1 MAPSAARATS
11 ATEARE
17 AAKRAREMGKHALA
31 RAFLDDALAM
41 MTEDATDE
49 ARDGTEARRRRAEVM
64 ANQSACALAL
74 GEWDDA
80 MERAERAIAC
90 DEGYAKAHARRAAAL
105 RGKREYARA
114 RESLK
119 LCRALLEREGET
131 RMIRDV
137 DAMVAEIDADEAR
150 GEQAA
155 RVGMQV
161 KMGSKAQ
168 AKPNFLAATT
178 KAKKAVTFDPKL
190 DIDCDEDDFG
200 SRKSQPPAR
209 RSSSKPMLMDLGVLA
224 VEKAIEMQRAA
235 VDARVEGGFEH
246 KRCKMCGNVC
256 HAKLTACSSCC
267 LPLVSVDSY
276 EPATLPRAGGE
287 AIYESDSDDEGEKN
301 ATTTSAEEDAEPS
314 YLDSDP
320 WWVRYYTRSAL
331 SEPTH
336 SRGLDPALRSSYAAL
351 DVAAGSDEVTV
362 RAAFRNALARAH
374 PDAGG
379 STKELDAVARAYDAI
394 SRDFWR
400 HDEGAARLRSQSRKL
415 ADGSIEFFDS
425 ANEDIFVVLE
435 VYRNGEA
442 EHTLKRLF
450 SEASDPSRVYVGVTW
465 QYKSTTPPPDA
476 LGARIDRLHTNV
488 YVLTEEIQKRAAD
501 VKDPVEQEKYL
512 TKMRRLQ
519 LKAQRTEDAEE
530 KRCHSAKVLEA
541 RFRDHVRET
550 HMPWDASE
558 GPSYARHLA
567 MRKWGGEK
575 YVLHIDAMTVVDKG
589 WDEILVS
596 ELERCG
602 DGKRVL
608 TAAPLG
614 YELETQPVI
623 EEETLR
629 QIYRADVY
637 GTIKD
642 RLPAVRA
649 LGEVDPARAPAISC
663 AREFGE
669 SLFHM
674 HARQLAEVPSEPTPT
689 LFFNSSFAFARAEAF
704 VRDAPP
710 DAHVPFL
717 YLGEELSATAR
728 LYTRGWNLY
737 TPARVPVL
745 RCYSNKPRVMWMEDQ
760 RSGTMLYA
768 DRRFSIGRESDAEQ
782 REFLNLISRRRVL
795 QLVAA
800 ADESSETSRDDPVR
814 FTRTYGSGSDR
825 SIESFIEHIGVNFK
839 AKEISARATNG
850 GHDGAF
856 VASSKSLPAT
866 WRGASAA
873 FMNVW
878 TGPSERVRRG

>member
-1 MAPSAARATS
+1 MARVDVERAARAS
-11 ATEARE
+11 SARE
-17 AAKRAREMGKHALA
+17 ASDAGRRALAMGKHALA
-31 RAFLDDALAM
+31 RAFYDDALAM

-49 ARDGTEARRRRAEVM
+49 ARDEREGRRRRAEVM
-64 ANQSACALAL
+64 ANQSACALAV
-74 GEWDDA
+74 EAWDDA

-119 LCRALLEREGET
+119 VCRALLAREGET
-131 RMIRDV
+131 KMIRDV
-137 DAMVAEIDADEAR
+137 DVMVAEIDADEAR

-168 AKPNFLAATT
+168 AKPNFSAATT
-178 KAKKAVTFDPKL
+178 KAKKVVTFDPKL
-190 DIDCDEDDFG
+190 DIDCDEDVFD
-200 SRKSQPPAR
+200 SRASQPPSR

-224 VEKAIEMQRAA
+224 VEKAIEMQRA
-235 VDARVEGGFEH
+235 VVEARVEGGFEH

-276 EPATLPRAGGE
+276 EPATLPRAGAE
-287 AIYESDSDDEGEKN
+287 AIYESDSDDGEEN
-301 ATTTSAEEDAEPS
+301 ATTTSAEKDAEPS

-351 DVAAGSDEVTV
+351 DVAPGSDEVTV

-379 STKELDAVARAYDAI
+379 SAKELDVVARAYDAI
-394 SRDFWR
+394 SLDFWR
-400 HDEGAARLRSQSRKL
+400 HDEGAARLRLQSRRL

-435 VYRNGEA
+435 VYRNREA

-530 KRCHSAKVLEA
+530 KRCHSARVLEA

-602 DGKRVL
+602 DDKRVL

-614 YELETQPVI
+614 YELKTQPVV
-623 EEETLR
+623 EEETFR
-629 QIYRADVY
+629 QMYQTDVY

-642 RLPAVRA
+642 RLPAVSA
-649 LGEVDPARAPAISC
+649 LGEIDPARAPAITC

-669 SLFHM
+669 SLFRT
-674 HARQLAEVPSEPTPT
+674 HARQLAEVPSEPTPA

-710 DAHVPFL
+710 DAHAPFL
-717 YLGEELSATAR
+717 HLGEDLSASAR
-728 LYTRGWNLY
+728 LYTRGWNLC

-745 RCYSNKPRVMWMEDQ
+745 RCYSNAPRAMWMEDH
-760 RSGTMLYA
+760 RSGKMLYA
-768 DRRFSIGRESDAEQ
+768 DARFGVGNESDAAR
-782 REFLNLISRRRVL
+782 REFLNLLSRRRVL

-800 ADESSETSRDDPVR
+800 ADDGSQTSRDDPVR
-814 FTRTYGSGSDR
+814 FTRAYGAGRDR
-825 SIESFIEHIGVNFK
+825 SIESFIEHIGVDFT
-839 AKEISARATNG
+839 AKQISTRAARG

-856 VASSKSLPAT
+856 VASSKSLPAPF
-866 WRGASAA
+866 ASAR
-873 FMNVW
+873 
-878 TGPSERVRRG
+878 TGPSERAARRYV